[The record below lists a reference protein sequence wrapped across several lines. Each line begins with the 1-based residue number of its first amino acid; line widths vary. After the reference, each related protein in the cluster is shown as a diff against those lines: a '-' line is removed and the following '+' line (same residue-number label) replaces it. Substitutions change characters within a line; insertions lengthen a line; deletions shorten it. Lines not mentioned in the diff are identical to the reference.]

1 MRVLCDNTRLAAVR
15 VNAQMLYNNNRLAG
29 TSNVCT
35 GLDSGQFG
43 IPGHD
48 GGERREHADEGAHS
62 EPGGALCYSRQDKS
76 LQRMS
81 AN

>member
-1 MRVLCDNTRLAAVR
+1 MCVPAWV
-15 VNAQMLYNNNRLAG
+15 
-29 TSNVCT
+29 
-35 GLDSGQFG
+35 LDSLDFYG

-76 LQRMS
+76 LQRML

>member
-1 MRVLCDNTRLAAVR
+1 MHKCCTITIDWPVRAMRVPAWI
-15 VNAQMLYNNNRLAG
+15 
-29 TSNVCT
+29 
-35 GLDSGQFG
+35 LDSLDFYG